1 MTKNEIIIRSA
12 CDRDAEQMAFLCEQL
27 GYDVTRSQ
35 QKFETTLR
43 QSGYEALEASDRVLE
58 IDTTDF
64 NQIDDETLFEFIE
77 QVYLMCKK

>member
-1 MTKNEIIIRSA
+1 MQRFKVRSESGEKHPGHVDRSNYQEFEMT
-12 CDRDAEQMAFLCEQL
+12 L
-27 GYDVTRSQ
+27 SQ
-35 QKFETTLR
+35 
-43 QSGYEALEASDRVLE
+43 GDYEALEASDRVLE